1 MYIRYLFMYVCCV
14 NFPLSN
20 VYLLIK
26 EKKRKKK
33 IKKRKKKREKNVI
46 YE

>member
-1 MYIRYLFMYVCCV
+1 MYVCCV

-26 EKKRKKK
+26 EKKRNKAYRPNAHLLYF
-33 IKKRKKKREKNVI
+33 IMHYNGSI
-46 YE
+46 I